1 MNQKIKRIQQIFQ
14 KDRKY
19 IHTSDLSFN
28 THNQVQPLPQK
39 SILDY
44 RIQVNTSLS
53 ETMDIP
59 SSINP
64 HAVATTI
71 AKRVPVR
78 SKWKLAAKTAPFI
91 FVIIL
96 LKFLAHSYN
105 YEFLSL
111 NSLFTAIISA
121 NIFLI
126 GFLISGTLVDYK
138 ESEKLPSDLASSL
151 ETMADE
157 GLIIYQHKKSP
168 EAKAYLAKLLEL
180 NQSILDWFYRKERTG
195 ELMKKIGSFND
206 DFLKFE
212 EQTQAN
218 FIVRLKQEQNGIRK
232 MINRI
237 HTIRETSFLGTGYAI
252 AEIITSILIFGLI
265 FIKMNPFYESVFF
278 VSFVSFILIYM
289 IYFIKDLDNP
299 FGYADQDS
307 LVEEVSLKPLL
318 DSQKRLEE
326 YCKKIH

>member
-1 MNQKIKRIQQIFQ
+1 MTCITPSSK
-14 KDRKY
+14 
-19 IHTSDLSFN
+19 
-28 THNQVQPLPQK
+28 THFRLWYP
-39 SILDY
+39 
-44 RIQVNTSLS
+44 VNTSLPD
-53 ETMDIP
+53 TMNLP
-59 SSINP
+59 SSMNP
-64 HAVATTI
+64 DSVATSI

-78 SKWKLAAKTAPFI
+78 SKWKLAAKTIPFI
-91 FVIIL
+91 AVIVF
-96 LKFLAHSYN
+96 LKFLVHSFG
-105 YEFLSL
+105 YEFLTL

-138 ESEKLPSDLASSL
+138 ESEKLPGDLASSL

-157 GLIIYQHKKSP
+157 GLIIYQNKKSP
-168 EAKAYLAKLLEL
+168 EAKAYLSKLSQL
-180 NQSILDWFYRKERTG
+180 NQSILNWFYRKERTG
-195 ELMKKIGSFND
+195 ELMKNIGSFNE

-212 EQTQAN
+212 SQTQAN
-218 FIVRLKQEQNGIRK
+218 FIVRLKQEQNSIRK

-252 AEIITSILIFGLI
+252 AEIITTILVIGLI
-265 FIKMNPFYESVFF
+265 FMKMNPYIESIFF

-318 DSQKRLEE
+318 DCQKRLEE
-326 YCKKIH
+326 HCKNIQ